1 MDLLQFTFRHERV
14 GVFGRTVFLIACA
27 IFVQPLVSFA
37 FSDLTAVHFTSKNI
51 ETRPSL
57 YVDCQRCDYNY
68 IREEITF
75 VNFVRDQ
82 EQADIHLFITVE
94 STSGGGR
101 EYELTFMG
109 RRQFSDMNYE
119 FAHQTGRDLT
129 RDERR
134 ESLNQAIR
142 MGLTP
147 FMMKTPLASRFAVMY
162 DEPDEDFE
170 FINDID
176 DPWNNWV
183 FEVYVGRLQ
192 LNQESRQSN
201 FDSRW
206 GFIADHVTHDWK
218 VRFRPYFNYHYTEI
232 DREDDDPII
241 SRRHRHGLTTRA
253 IKSITDHW
261 SAGLFGNYLTRNDRN
276 LKHRM
281 EIAPGVEYSLFPY
294 NEATRRAVTMTY
306 RIGYAYNDYYDLT
319 IFDQTEEQLANHRLQ
334 LRAQYTQPWGNVNAG
349 ITGSHYFHDTT
360 LRRLDTFARISVR
373 LAEGLSLNL
382 QGDYDVVQDQ
392 LTLRAG
398 DLDLEDIIVA
408 QQELATDYSFRVL
421 VAISYTFGSSF
432 ANVVNTRF

>member
-1 MDLLQFTFRHERV
+1 MGLLQSTLWYKRAGDWC
-14 GVFGRTVFLIACA
+14 GVIFLVAGLLIAL
-27 IFVQPLVSFA
+27 PMVSVA
-37 FSDLTAVHFTSKNI
+37 YNDLSTQSIESNHFN
-51 ETRPSL
+51 TRPAL
-57 YVDCQRCDYNY
+57 YVDCQMCDYNY
-68 IREEITF
+68 IRQEISF
-75 VNFVRDQ
+75 VNFARDQ
-82 EQADIHLFITVE
+82 EQADIHLFITAE
-94 STSGGGR
+94 STGGGGR

-109 RRQFSDMNYE
+109 RRDFSDMNYE
-119 FAHQTGRDLT
+119 YVHQTGRNMT
-129 RDERR
+129 ADEIR
-134 ESLNQAIR
+134 ESLNKAIR
-142 MGLTP
+142 MGLAP
-147 FMMKTPLASRFAVMY
+147 FMMKTPLASRFELMY
-162 DEPDEDFE
+162 DEPAEDFE
-170 FINDID
+170 DAHDID

-206 GFIADHVTHDWK
+206 GFIADHITHDWK

-232 DREDDDPII
+232 DQEDDDTII

-253 IKSITDHW
+253 IRSLTDHW

-276 LKHRM
+276 LKHQM

-294 NEATRRAVTMTY
+294 DEATRRAVTMTY
-306 RIGYAYNDYYDLT
+306 RIGYTYNDYYDLT
-319 IFDQTEEQLANHRLQ
+319 IFDQTEDQLANQRLQ

-360 LRRLDTFARISVR
+360 LRRLSTFARISVR

-398 DLDLEDIIVA
+398 DLALEDIIVA

-432 ANVVNTRF
+432 ANIVNTRF